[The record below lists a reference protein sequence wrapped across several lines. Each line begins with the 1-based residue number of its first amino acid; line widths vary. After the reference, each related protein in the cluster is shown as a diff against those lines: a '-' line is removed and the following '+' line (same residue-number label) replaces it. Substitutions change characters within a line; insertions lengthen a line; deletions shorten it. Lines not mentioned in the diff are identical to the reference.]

1 MFTGLVEEI
10 GIVQSVLRGA
20 KSARIVIRANRI
32 LGDVKLGDSINTN
45 GVCLTVTDFKDNS
58 FSVDVMAETMRKS
71 NLKGLYPG
79 SRVNMER
86 ALRLG
91 DRLGGHLLSGHID
104 GTGSISSFNKEENA
118 VWVTIKASPE
128 LLKYIIPRGSI
139 AIDGISL
146 TAAHV
151 GEEAFKVS
159 IIPHTKDVTTLLEKA
174 VGNEVNLE
182 CDMVGKYIESLMN
195 YSPQNALKSSINME
209 FLRSHGFY

>member
-10 GIVQSVLRGA
+10 GIVQSVLRGD
-20 KSARIVIRANRI
+20 KSARIMIRANRI

-71 NLKGLYPG
+71 NLKDLYPG
-79 SRVNMER
+79 IRVNMER

-104 GTGSISSFNKEENA
+104 GTGSISSFDKEENA

-182 CDMVGKYIESLMN
+182 CDMVGKYIENLMN

>member
-10 GIVQSVLRGA
+10 GIVQSVLRGD

-151 GEEAFKVS
+151 DEEAFKVS

-182 CDMVGKYIESLMN
+182 CDMVGKYIERLMN
-195 YSPQNALKSSINME
+195 YNPQNALKSSINME
-209 FLRSHGFY
+209 FLKSHGFY

>member
-10 GIVQSVLRGA
+10 GIVQSVLRGD

-79 SRVNMER
+79 IRVNMER

-182 CDMVGKYIESLMN
+182 CDMVGKYIERLMN
-195 YSPQNALKSSINME
+195 YNPQNALKSNINME

>member
-151 GEEAFKVS
+151 DEEAFKVS

-182 CDMVGKYIESLMN
+182 CDMVGKYIERLMN
-195 YSPQNALKSSINME
+195 YNSQNVLKSSINME

>member
-10 GIVQSVLRGA
+10 GIVQSVLRGD

-104 GTGSISSFNKEENA
+104 GTGSISSFDKEENA

-151 GEEAFKVS
+151 DKEAFKVS

-182 CDMVGKYIESLMN
+182 CDMVGKYIERLMN

-209 FLRSHGFY
+209 FLKSHGFY